1 MFHNLHNFEDADFF
15 NENGEFYI
23 YTPGHIL
30 TYKIVS
36 AYQYDDRHI
45 LNSFNFADPVV
56 RQDYFNS
63 VCNPDALLKNVRDGV
78 TLDADSKIVQ
88 LSTCMLD
95 SSQGNSRYIVSG
107 VLTSDQETK

>member
-1 MFHNLHNFEDADFF
+1 MIYGHVNGGVFHNLHNFEDADFF

-45 LNSFNFADPVV
+45 LNSFNFADSRRAPG
-56 RQDYFNS
+56 
-63 VCNPDALLKNVRDGV
+63 LL
-78 TLDADSKIVQ
+78 
-88 LSTCMLD
+88 
-95 SSQGNSRYIVSG
+95 
-107 VLTSDQETK
+107 